1 MPSNLKRLPVLPQ
14 LPHDTGEPFTWPA
27 FPLPVPLPPSGSSA
41 DPEATPGGGGGDAS
55 DVGDPATEHGG
66 SPLHTPGD
74 GTGSTSGEGASP
86 SGGAGDVSAASWC
99 CLARIAL
106 SRPAAAFARVL
117 RGMPGESEGQRGGEG
132 GEAQNEPL
140 SRASQR
146 IVPTNG
152 HFVLRTLCFAL
163 CAS

>member
-1 MPSNLKRLPVLPQ
+1 M
-14 LPHDTGEPFTWPA
+14 
-27 FPLPVPLPPSGSSA
+27 
-41 DPEATPGGGGGDAS
+41 
-55 DVGDPATEHGG
+55 
-66 SPLHTPGD
+66 HTPGD
-74 GTGSTSGEGASP
+74 GTGSTSGEGDSP
-86 SGGAGDVSAASWC
+86 SGGADGVSAASWR

-117 RGMPGESEGQRGGEG
+117 RGMPGENRAARGEG
-132 GEAQNEPL
+132 GGRKNEPL

-152 HFVLRTLCFAL
+152 HFVLRTLCFAP